1 MNRFTRGVLIAF
13 FILSLVAGIVCG
25 AVSMIS
31 FDINAIMILLA
42 VALFVVGISGLSF
55 ITSSYNKL
63 VRYKNKVAES
73 LALIDIQLKLRFD
86 LIPNLVA
93 TVKGYASHEEKVF
106 SEITKLRKQAIEAT
120 DEAQKLEYAN
130 AIVPKMRNIIAIAEN
145 YPQLKADALF
155 KSLMDELV
163 LVEDKIVASR
173 RFYDSNVNLY
183 NTALE
188 VWPTNIIAKLYEFK
202 KEPLFKIDAGERI
215 AIKVEL

>member
-1 MNRFTRGVLIAF
+1 MKRFTRGVLIAF
-13 FILSLVAGIVCG
+13 FILAVIAGLACGGVSVVASSVNAPMIV
-25 AVSMIS
+25 
-31 FDINAIMILLA
+31 LA
-42 VALFVVGISGLSF
+42 VALFVIGVWGLSF
-55 ITSSYNKL
+55 ITKSYNKL

-130 AIVPKMRNIIAIAEN
+130 AIVPKMRAIIAIAEN

-163 LVEDKIVASR
+163 LIEDKIVASR

-188 VWPTNIIAKLYEFK
+188 VWPTNVIAKLYEFK

-215 AIKVEL
+215 AVKVEL